1 MTYQKPYTFR
11 AGTYAKAAEVNAN
24 FDTVKDFVDDLQDA
38 IGNVEVSKTPYNK
51 ANLQGNP
58 DVVFHCKAGEESD
71 NNSAVNLGQLK
82 STATTLNTAIG
93 LNTQGI
99 NNNAQAISDLQE
111 ALGGITQAPS
121 YKYGTYDDLKGLS
134 GTFSVNGVVYI
145 ANSSTSS
152 NKDLSLNGTAF
163 TIYPRNNVIF
173 PVGQGTTYNF
183 TYFSGSDVVRLF
195 KYT

>member
-58 DVVFHCKAGEESD
+58 DIVFYCKAGEASD
-71 NNSAVNLGQLK
+71 TNSAVNLGQLQ
-82 STATTLNTAIG
+82 TAETTLNTAIG

-99 NNNAQAISDLQE
+99 NDNAQAISDLQD
-111 ALGGITQAPS
+111 AIGDITQAPS
-121 YKYGTYDDLKGLS
+121 YEYGTYDDLKGLS
-134 GTFSVNGVVYI
+134 GTFSVNGFVYI
-145 ANSSTSS
+145 ANSSSSS

-163 TIYPRNNVIF
+163 TIYPRNNIIF

>member
-24 FDTVKDFVDDLQDA
+24 FDTTKNFMEELEEKIGDVYVK
-38 IGNVEVSKTPYNK
+38 NTPYNK
-51 ANLQGNP
+51 ADLNGNS

-71 NNSAVNLGQLK
+71 TDSAVNLGQLR
-82 STATTLNTAIG
+82 STETTLNTAIG
-93 LNTQGI
+93 SNTQRI
-99 NNNAQAISDLQE
+99 SDNEQAISNLQQ
-111 ALGGITQAPS
+111 AIGSITLAPS
-121 YKYGTYDDLKGLS
+121 YEYGTYDDLKGLS
-134 GTFSVNGVVYI
+134 GTFSVNGLIYI

-163 TIYPRNNVIF
+163 TIYPRNNVVF
-173 PVGQGTTYNF
+173 PVEQGTTYNF

>member
-71 NNSAVNLGQLK
+71 TDSAVNLGQLQ
-82 STATTLNTAIG
+82 TAETTLNTAIG

-99 NNNAQAISDLQE
+99 NDNAQAISDLQE
-111 ALGGITQAPS
+111 AIGEINLAPS
-121 YKYGTYDDLKGLS
+121 YTSTPATPSGS
-134 GTFSVNGVVYI
+134 GTFSVSGLLYLRNTG
-145 ANSSTSS
+145 ST
-152 NKDLSLNGTAF
+152 LQGF
-163 TIYPRNNVIF
+163 TIGNYTFSCTAGNSVTF
-173 PVGQGTTYNF
+173 PVRQGTSYNF
-183 TYFSGSDVVRLF
+183 SSFSGTIYLF
-195 KYT
+195 AY

>member
-58 DVVFHCKAGEESD
+58 DVVFYCATSSEA
-71 NNSAVNLGQLK
+71 NAAVNNTKLTNSLVDI
-82 STATTLNTAIG
+82 NTAVAA
-93 LNTQGI
+93 
-99 NNNAQAISDLQE
+99 NAQAIQDNAEEIDGLQ
-111 ALGGITQAPS
+111 AQISGISLAPS
-121 YKYGTYDDLKGLS
+121 YEYGTYDDLKGLS
-134 GTFSVNGVVYI
+134 GTFSVNGLVYI

-183 TYFSGSDVVRLF
+183 TSFSGSDVVRLF